1 MADIITRVYGSHENA
16 VAAVNEL
23 KTYRF
28 EDTDITVVSYLGGYK
43 TGANAAAAEFNEIVG
58 AVAAGFIPK
67 AEAAIYALSIVRGAT
82 LVTVRAPFG
91 TAGRATAILDSFDP
105 IETGVPPK
113 EYKPLRQ
120 WDEAT
125 PASSFLSL
133 PVLVDDTAT
142 LSAVLGVPILLE
154 RGRTVFSALRIPELL
169 NASNLLGIPALIK
182 GTPALTALIGLP
194 VLTDAKAR
202 LSSVLHIKLLL
213 SDKASLSALCDMGWL
228 RPLATPLSSA
238 LHIPTLAKDT
248 TSLSGLAGLPTL
260 AGNTML
266 SSLVGIPTLVKSKF
280 LRS

>member
-1 MADIITRVYGSHENA
+1 MADIITRVYGSEDNA

-28 EDTDITVVSYLGGYK
+28 ADTDITVVSYLGGYK

-67 AEAAIYALSIVRGAT
+67 AEAAIYALSIARGAT

-91 TAGRATAILDSFDP
+91 TAGRATAILDSYDP

-113 EYKPLRQ
+113 EYKPLRM

-125 PASSFLSL
+125 PASFILSL
-133 PVLVDDTAT
+133 PVLLDDTAT
-142 LSAVLGVPILLE
+142 VSAVLGVPILLE
-154 RGRTVFSALRIPELL
+154 RGRTALSALRIPELL
-169 NASNLLGIPALIK
+169 NASNLLGIPAILK
-182 GTPALTALIGLP
+182 DRAAFSALIGLP
-194 VLTDAKAR
+194 VLIDAKAR
-202 LSSVLHIKLLL
+202 LSSVLHIRLLL
-213 SDKASLSALCDMGWL
+213 SDKASLSAFCDMGWL

-238 LHIPTLAKDT
+238 LHIPTLTKDT

-260 AGNTML
+260 TGNTVL
-266 SSLVGIPTLVKSKF
+266 SSLLGIPTLVKNKF

>member
-16 VAAVNEL
+16 QAAVDEL
-23 KTYRF
+23 KAYRF
-28 EDTDITVVSYLGGYK
+28 DDTGITVVSYLGGFK
-43 TGANAAAAEFNEIVG
+43 TGSNAAVAEFNEIVN
-58 AVAAGFIPK
+58 AVAAGWIPK
-67 AEAAIYALSIVRGAT
+67 AEAAIYALSITRGAT

-91 TAGRATAILDSFDP
+91 TAGRATTILDSYDP

-125 PASSFLSL
+125 PASSFLSMR
-133 PVLVDDTAT
+133 VLIDDTAT
-142 LSAVLGVPILLE
+142 LSAVLGIPILLE

-169 NASNLLGIPALIK
+169 NASNILGIPALIK
-182 GTPALTALIGLP
+182 GTPSFTALLGLP

-213 SDKASLSALCDMGWL
+213 SHDASLSGFCDMGWL

-238 LHIPTLAKDT
+238 LHIPTLTKDT

-260 AGNTML
+260 SGNTIL
-266 SSLVGIPTLVKSKF
+266 SSVLGIPTLVKSKF

>member
-1 MADIITRVYGSHENA
+1 MADIIARVYGSHENA

-133 PVLVDDTAT
+133 PVLVDEHRDAFRR
-142 LSAVLGVPILLE
+142 AG
-154 RGRTVFSALRIPELL
+154 
-169 NASNLLGIPALIK
+169 
-182 GTPALTALIGLP
+182 GT
-194 VLTDAKAR
+194 
-202 LSSVLHIKLLL
+202 
-213 SDKASLSALCDMGWL
+213 
-228 RPLATPLSSA
+228 
-238 LHIPTLAKDT
+238 
-248 TSLSGLAGLPTL
+248 
-260 AGNTML
+260 
-266 SSLVGIPTLVKSKF
+266 SSLQSVAELCF
-280 LRS
+280 LHCASRSC